1 MQEMRPHMESD
12 TETNT
17 ERASD
22 DAQRPRNRQGT
33 GRRYPRTRSSITRAC
48 SCRIDRR
55 RAAAGRGALPVA
67 PAGTRRGTARQL
79 GTLATVR
86 RRAARAQRR
95 VSAGWAARTRR
106 VRGGCRTAARA
117 IRWPATGAGCAGQR
131 CGARR
136 FGGDDRAVPDAPVSR
151 GPHAG
156 RQRPD
161 GRGDSRA
168 SAGAI
173 AGPARCRDAGTTR
186 DLARRPKWLA
196 ALAVADVPRRL
207 ATRRSRGQ
215 SQRAA
220 LRSPARV
227 EAPSGRGGGD
237 AVRHAPT
244 VVDPFS
250 GQQVRLPNRPWP
262 RALLPAAPA
271 NGAFTVDY
279 GSRMDIGVRAL
290 SPFAPRPHPRPAP
303 GAAEPDAP
311 EP

>member
-1 MQEMRPHMESD
+1 MTPNDRD
-12 TETNT
+12 TDKGQAAAPADKVLDHTRLQLSALIDGELPLDEARFLLRRLEHDGELRDCW
-17 ERASD
+17 ERWQLCGDVLRGRIAVYAQDGLAERVACAVAAEPLVPRDTVAGHRRWLRLGSGAALAASV
-22 DAQRPRNRQGT
+22 AMIALFLTRQS
-33 GRRYPRTRSSITRAC
+33 PEVRTPASSIPAQVAATPVPAPVQLPARP
-48 SCRIDRR
+48 
-55 RAAAGRGALPVA
+55 AAATPAPLAPGQAAEVA
-67 PAGTRRGTARQL
+67 
-79 GTLATVR
+79 
-86 RRAARAQRR
+86 
-95 VSAGWAARTRR
+95 S
-106 VRGGCRTAARA
+106 
-117 IRWPATGAGCAGQR
+117 
-131 CGARR
+131 
-136 FGGDDRAVPDAPVSR
+136 
-151 GPHAG
+151 
-156 RQRPD
+156 
-161 GRGDSRA
+161 
-168 SAGAI
+168 
-173 AGPARCRDAGTTR
+173 
-186 DLARRPKWLA
+186 

-227 EAPSGRGGGD
+227 EAPV
-237 AVRHAPT
+237 AVAVATPFGTSPT

-311 EP
+311 VP